1 MTIQPQASVNGQ
13 LETPHIPDVSGSDS
27 FHAAL
32 AYANAGLYVLPVKIG
47 KHPGSAKATGRGW
60 PEKSTRDPD
69 VVEYFWELN
78 PDAGIALHTGK
89 SNLIAFD
96 LDVDVVPDE
105 LDWLRGGL
113 FQSTRGGRGA
123 RGHYVFT
130 SSEIFV
136 SGALT
141 LSDGTYVGEIRSGNT
156 VIIAEPSRHAKA
168 NDGGRY
174 LWITKGDVPPL
185 PDIAHQ
191 YLTAYGATRARWS
204 GSIEA
209 SGELVIEALA
219 NWTGNS
225 RPKALTGQVDWVRN
239 ARSGTRHRTLRACK
253 IVASEA
259 RVGFYPLS
267 AAVTAIGAAMM
278 ESYKKRGEPAKF
290 DQHEFSRLVA
300 GGVGYALSRSRKDI
314 LQEATGDYGK
324 GTRNGSGAIRRFAYR
339 TQRGRF
345 GYARQIGRLA

>member
-1 MTIQPQASVNGQ
+1 MTTIADAATNDRG
-13 LETPHIPDVSGSDS
+13 ETPRIPDVTGLDS
-27 FHAAL
+27 FQAAL

-47 KHPGSAKATGRGW
+47 KHPGSVVGRDW
-60 PEKSTRDPD
+60 PQQSTRDPD
-69 VVEYFWELN
+69 VIESYWDRPEQR
-78 PDAGIALHTGK
+78 GIALHTGK

-96 LDVDVVPDE
+96 LDVDVVADE
-105 LDWLRGGL
+105 LDWLRTGL

-123 RGHYVFT
+123 RGHYVFA
-130 SSEIFV
+130 SPEIFV
-136 SGALT
+136 SGALA
-141 LSDGTYVGEIRSGNT
+141 LSAGNLVGEIRSGNT
-156 VIIAEPSRHAKA
+156 VIIAEPSPHAKA
-168 NDGGRY
+168 DEGGRY
-174 LWITKGDVPPL
+174 RWASHGDLPPL
-185 PDIAHQ
+185 PDISHK
-191 YLTAYGATRARWS
+191 YLTAYGTTRARWS
-204 GSIEA
+204 GSIVA

-219 NWTGNS
+219 DWTGNS

-278 ESYKKRGEPAKF
+278 ESYKRRGEPAKF

-345 GYARQIGRLA
+345 GYASQIGRLA